1 MFFTDM
7 EWKGKRR
14 STNVEDRRGM
24 SSGGKLAI
32 GGIGGVIVLV
42 VGLLMGGDP
51 ETLLQQLQGPGMQQ
65 SEVPVEISAEEQELT
80 ELVEV
85 VFASTEDVWA
95 SVFASIRGSYNP
107 CTLVFYRDQTPTD
120 GCGIGASAYGP
131 FYCPADHKVY
141 IDLSFNDELR
151 ERFGATG
158 DFAMAYVVAH
168 EVGHHVQN
176 LLGTMEKTNKLRAQL
191 DEREYNKISIMVEL
205 QADFYAGVWAHHA
218 NRASELRLELAD
230 ILEGMRAAE
239 AVGDDRIQQQTQG
252 RVVPE
257 AFTHGTAAQRAYW
270 FRKGYDT
277 GDMRQGDTFSDP
289 SLQ

>member
-1 MFFTDM
+1 
-7 EWKGKRR
+7 
-14 STNVEDRRGM
+14 M

-32 GGIGGVIVLV
+32 GGVGGVIVLII
-42 VGLLMGGDP
+42 GLLMGGDP
-51 ETLLQQLQGPGMQQ
+51 EALLQQLQGTGVQQ
-65 SEVPVEISAEEQELT
+65 SGVPAQISAEEQELT

-85 VFASTEDVWA
+85 VFASTEDVWS
-95 SVFASIRGSYNP
+95 SVFASMSGRYQPS
-107 CTLVFYRDQTPTD
+107 TLVFYRDQTPTD
-120 GCGIGASAYGP
+120 GCGMGASAYGP
-131 FYCPADHKVY
+131 FYCPADQKVY
-141 IDLSFNDELR
+141 IDLSFNDELH

-176 LLGTMEKTNKLRAQL
+176 LLGTMEKTNRLRAEL
-191 DEREYNKISIMVEL
+191 SEREYNKVSVMVEL

-218 NRASELRLELAD
+218 NRASEIRLELAD
-230 ILEGMRAAE
+230 VLEGMRAAE
-239 AVGDDRIQQQTQG
+239 AVGDDRIQQQAQG

-257 AFTHGTAAQRAYW
+257 AFTHGTAAQRAHW